1 MLESR
6 ETWTGNRLQKNFSHI
21 SLKSLLAK
29 LGDSSVL
36 SLVTFNLSQSLLS
49 PLSHL
54 YHLWMS
60 NPAGSFAAP
69 SFTMD
74 NRLGLPIHRWGLAIL
89 SDQDIL
95 PPAIKV
101 IFPRAGPSQDC
112 CHMRFLLT
120 RNATPTS
127 PICVACSCWWLMGQV
142 IMGWLLFAT
151 VFYYLGPAD
160 TVDRW

>member
-69 SFTMD
+69 SFTMG
-74 NRLGLPIHRWGLAIL
+74 NRLGLPIRKWGLAFL

-95 PPAIKV
+95 PPANEV

-112 CHMRFLLT
+112 CHMRFLFT
-120 RNATPTS
+120 RNTTPTF
-127 PICVACSCWWLMGQV
+127 PICAACSRWWLLGQV
-142 IMGWLLFAT
+142 ISGWLLFAT

>member
-29 LGDSSVL
+29 LGDGSVL

-69 SFTMD
+69 HSRWAIAKDCLFTNGGWQSCLTTISCHQQLRWYFRGLALLKTVVICVSFSPEIPLQHLQYALPAHVGDWWGRSSWVDYSLQQFFITWD
-74 NRLGLPIHRWGLAIL
+74 LPIL
-89 SDQDIL
+89 
-95 PPAIKV
+95 
-101 IFPRAGPSQDC
+101 
-112 CHMRFLLT
+112 
-120 RNATPTS
+120 
-127 PICVACSCWWLMGQV
+127 
-142 IMGWLLFAT
+142 
-151 VFYYLGPAD
+151 
-160 TVDRW
+160 